1 VIDLA
6 SMRRCFTGVVPS
18 FIGTCAADGTPN
30 VTYLSHVHYIDDRH
44 VALSCQFFNKTRRN
58 VAENPHACV
67 HTHDPVTLDGYEL
80 HLRFDHAET
89 TGPLFEAMSVRIQ
102 AIASHTG
109 MMGVFR
115 LLSADVYEVVSVR
128 RIDGFL
134 DEGSGEEPPLPL
146 PAVPSFRT
154 ELGALQCV
162 SERLRRAN
170 DLDEL
175 LSTLLSALRAELGF
189 EHSIVLLVDE
199 RGDKLYTVASHG
211 YGANGAGAEVAV
223 GEGLIGAVAEHRRT
237 LRVSDVDR
245 EMRYGRAI
253 RRATRT
259 AKPEDPLSREIPLP
273 GLPDAQSH
281 LAIPLVAHDRLVG
294 VLAVES
300 PNPLAFA
307 DWHEPFLDII
317 GNQVAV
323 AIEYATLR
331 EDAAEAPHRAGL
343 TARARPQRPGR
354 TFCFYKN
361 DDCVFVDGEYLI
373 RNVPGRILWKLLRGY
388 EATGRTE
395 HSNRELRLDR
405 SLGLPAV
412 KDNLESRLILLRKR
426 LEQQCPDL
434 RIVSTSRGHFR
445 LEVDC
450 GVTLIEK
457 DSA

>member
-1 VIDLA
+1 
-6 SMRRCFTGVVPS
+6 
-18 FIGTCAADGTPN
+18 
-30 VTYLSHVHYIDDRH
+30 LSHVHYVDDKH

-58 VAENPHACV
+58 VTDNPYACV
-67 HTHDPVTLDGYEL
+67 QTYDPVTLEAYEL

-89 TGPLFEAMSVRIQ
+89 SGPLFDAMSVRIQ

-109 MMGVFR
+109 MAGVFK
-115 LLSADVYEVVSVR
+115 LLSADVYEVLSAR

-134 DEGSGEEPPLPL
+134 EEGAILDPP
-146 PAVPSFRT
+146 PAAATPPSFRT
-154 ELGALQCV
+154 ELGALQCI
-162 SERLRRAN
+162 SERLRRAGT
-170 DLDEL
+170 LDDL
-175 LSTLLSALRAELGF
+175 LSSLLAGLRAELGF
-189 EHSIVLLVDE
+189 EHSMVLLLDE
-199 RGDKLYTVASHG
+199 HGDKLYTVASLG
-211 YGANGAGAEVAV
+211 YGASGAGAEVAL

-253 RRATRT
+253 RRAARI
-259 AKPEDPLSREIPLP
+259 ARPEDPLAREIPLP

-300 PNPLAFA
+300 PEPLAFA
-307 DWHEPFLDII
+307 DWHETFLDIL
-317 GNQVAV
+317 GNQVAL
-323 AIEYATLR
+323 ALEQATTR
-331 EDAAEAPHRAGL
+331 DDEESAPGASPLLTTRRGHERKRA
-343 TARARPQRPGR
+343 R

-373 RNVPGRILWKLLRGY
+373 RNVPGRILWKLLRSHGDS
-388 EATGRTE
+388 GRTDYT
-395 HSNRELRLDR
+395 NRELRLDA
-405 SLGLPAV
+405 SLGLPTV

-434 RIVSTSRGHFR
+434 RLVPTSRGHFR

-450 GVTLIEK
+450 ALQLVEK